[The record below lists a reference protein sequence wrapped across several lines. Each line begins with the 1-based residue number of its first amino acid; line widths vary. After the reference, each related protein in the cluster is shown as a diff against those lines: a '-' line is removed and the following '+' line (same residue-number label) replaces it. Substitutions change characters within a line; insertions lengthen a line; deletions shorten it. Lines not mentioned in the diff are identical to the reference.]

1 MATTTITAPTQKTVE
16 GIVLRLLANL
26 LGKDTEDLRGE
37 LHANGKNMPVD
48 SLDLLDILVEFR
60 KETGITIP
68 KSKLRRRTTR
78 SVAAFAEF
86 AAREGKK

>member
-1 MATTTITAPTQKTVE
+1 MATTTTTAPAQKTVE
-16 GIVLRLLANL
+16 GIVLRLLADL
-26 LGKDTEDLRGE
+26 LGKDAGDLRAE
-37 LHANGKNMPVD
+37 LRANGENMPVD